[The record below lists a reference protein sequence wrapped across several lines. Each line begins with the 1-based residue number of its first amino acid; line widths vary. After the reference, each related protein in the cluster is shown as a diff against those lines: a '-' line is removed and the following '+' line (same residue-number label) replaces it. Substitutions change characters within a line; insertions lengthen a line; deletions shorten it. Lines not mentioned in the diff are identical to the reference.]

1 MREVRSKL
9 VHLAAVLLVVSFLT
23 FLLTNLLPGGPENAI
38 LGANASPEAVA
49 ELRAELSLDAPL
61 PARYVRWLGD
71 VATGDLGDSYVQ
83 RRPVTELL
91 ADRLPV
97 SLALMFYAQVLA
109 LAVAIPLGIMAAAKA
124 GGIAD
129 KVASTTAFG
138 LLSLPNF
145 ILAVLLLLFFAV
157 GGMSILGVHVGGKW
171 FPATGYTPLSES
183 PAEHL
188 RGIFLPAVSLAAG
201 QIAVYMRLLRTDMIA
216 TLQEDF
222 VGVARAK
229 GMPPRYV
236 LLRHALK
243 PSSFSL
249 LTVAGLNVGTLIGG
263 AVIIESIFVIGGIGD
278 LLVRSIFTRDYLV
291 IQSTVLVIA
300 VGFVVVNFLVDL
312 LYSSLDP
319 RIRRAQ
325 TAVA

>member
-1 MREVRSKL
+1 MRKVRRKL

-49 ELRAELSLDAPL
+49 ELRGDLNLDDPL
-61 PARYVRWLGD
+61 PERYVRWLGD
-71 VATGDLGDSYVQ
+71 VATGDLGESYVQ
-83 RRPVTELL
+83 RRPVGELL

-109 LAVAIPLGIMAAAKA
+109 LGVAIPLGILAAAKA
-124 GGIAD
+124 GGWAD
-129 KVASTTAFG
+129 KIASTAAFA

-145 ILAVLLLLFFAV
+145 ILAVLLLLFFSV
-157 GGMSILGVHVGGKW
+157 GGLSILGVQLGGKW
-171 FPATGYTPLSES
+171 LPAIGYTPFSEN
-183 PAEHL
+183 PVEHF
-188 RGIFLPAVSLAAG
+188 RGMVLPAIALAAG
-201 QIAVYMRLLRTDMIA
+201 QVAIYMRLLRSDMIA

-249 LTVAGLNVGTLIGG
+249 LTIAGLNVGALIGG
-263 AVIIESIFVIGGIGD
+263 AVIIENIFVIGGVGD
-278 LLVRSIFTRDYLV
+278 LLVRSIFTRDYLA
-291 IQSTVLVIA
+291 IQSTVLVLA
-300 VGFVVVNFLVDL
+300 VGFVVVNFLVDV
-312 LYSSLDP
+312 LYSVLDP
-319 RIRRAQ
+319 RIRHAEV
-325 TAVA
+325 AVA